1 LENFLTYCN
10 AHHYE
15 KIFLITLKRLYR
27 QAIFFHRELL
37 GLSSLDDLQ
46 FTLLLT
52 AILCATI
59 NKPDSHRTRSSY
71 GKVHSDN

>member
-37 GLSSLDDLQ
+37 IQPL
-46 FTLLLT
+46 
-52 AILCATI
+52 AI
-59 NKPDSHRTRSSY
+59 
-71 GKVHSDN
+71 